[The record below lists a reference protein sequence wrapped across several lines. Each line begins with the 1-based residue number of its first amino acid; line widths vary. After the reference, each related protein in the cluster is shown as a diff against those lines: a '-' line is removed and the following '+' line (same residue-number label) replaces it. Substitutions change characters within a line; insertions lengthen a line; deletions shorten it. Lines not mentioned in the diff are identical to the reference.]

1 MNNVTISSITGL
13 VPPFSAYCCN
23 VYGNQCVYIGTI
35 TTTPITLT
43 LPSQFDM
50 APAVGILLIDS
61 TGCERFETFVCDQP
75 TPTPTSSP
83 TQTPTPTPTPTITP
97 TNTNTPTPT
106 NTNTPTVTSTN
117 TPTPTVTQTPTS
129 TITPTTTNTNTP
141 TPTNTETTTP
151 TPTPTNTIT
160 PTTTDTPTPTV
171 TETPTPTPTNTNT
184 PTNTETPTNTPTET
198 PTPTPTNTNTPT
210 PTVTETP
217 TNTPTPTNTETPTP
231 TPTNT
236 ETPTPTP
243 TPTNT
248 VTPTNT
254 ETPTPTPTN
263 TETPTPTP
271 TPTNT
276 VTPTNTET
284 PTNTPTSTV
293 TPTITPTIT
302 PTETPTQTP
311 TNTVTPTNTP
321 TNTVTPT
328 NTNTPTQTPTPTPI
342 YETWKVSS
350 CCNISVGPQ
359 FISLPSGSV
368 ISGNAVLDTDGNCW
382 EVTSIELDP
391 PNITW
396 DGGTIYSDCETC
408 LISNPCLS
416 YSAQSCCDVTIFEVI
431 TLPYGTGI
439 GPGNAVLDTNG
450 DCWNI
455 YEDAVGPATIAWD
468 FGTIYNDCEACL
480 ISNPCDVNWIVRNC
494 CTTIFEVATFPGGVG
509 VSGQTFT
516 NTSGECYRFLTA
528 TTDPST
534 IVWDGGTIYTGC
546 TACTNIYPCPTSTPT
561 PTPTVTPTPTITPT
575 ITPTN
580 TNTPTPTKTNTPT
593 PTITP
598 TKTNTPTP
606 TITPTNTNTPTP
618 TPNYVF
624 ASAFPCCGGPTEIMY
639 LPSIYQNIS
648 ILYIMGA
655 TNGQCYTIGGLTTG
669 PATIT
674 WDGNLPYGEDD
685 CNYCP
690 YSCPTPTPTP
700 TPTNTNTPTPTPT
713 PSGTM
718 LNNYF
723 ATRCG
728 GGAQVEIIDL
738 NLLTGFTGN
747 TFLGSNGLC
756 MFATESPTTSAATI
770 TPLLQF
776 TGGSSCFDCLTGG
789 CVNWEVTAG
798 GSGADIDLLGC
809 CDDAG
814 KTQAGLGADE
824 VINIC
829 STTQPVVVSG
839 SATIVNQGICPSC

>member
-13 VPPFSAYCCN
+13 IPPFSAYCCN

-83 TQTPTPTPTPTITP
+83 TQTPTPTITP

-117 TPTPTVTQTPTS
+117 TPTPT
-129 TITPTTTNTNTP
+129 ITTTN
-141 TPTNTETTTP
+141 
-151 TPTPTNTIT
+151 
-160 PTTTDTPTPTV
+160 
-171 TETPTPTPTNTNT
+171 
-184 PTNTETPTNTPTET
+184 
-198 PTPTPTNTNTPT
+198 TPTPTNTNTPT

-231 TPTNT
+231 TPTPTNT
-236 ETPTPTP
+236 ETPTP

-263 TETPTPTP
+263 TETPTNTP

-276 VTPTNTET
+276 VTPTN
-284 PTNTPTSTV
+284 
-293 TPTITPTIT
+293 
-302 PTETPTQTP
+302 TETPTQTP

-342 YETWKVSS
+342 YETWKVGS

-450 DCWNI
+450 DCWTI

-468 FGTIYNDCEACL
+468 FGTIYDDCEACL

-494 CTTIFEVATFPGGVG
+494 CTTMFEVATFPGGVG
-509 VSGQTFT
+509 SLNQSFT
-516 NTSGECYRFLTA
+516 DTNGECYRFFTT
-528 TTDPST
+528 TTDPAT

-575 ITPTN
+575 K

-606 TITPTNTNTPTP
+606 TITPTNSGT
-618 TPNYVF
+618 
-624 ASAFPCCGGPTEIMY
+624 A
-639 LPSIYQNIS
+639 
-648 ILYIMGA
+648 
-655 TNGQCYTIGGLTTG
+655 
-669 PATIT
+669 
-674 WDGNLPYGEDD
+674 
-685 CNYCP
+685 
-690 YSCPTPTPTP
+690 TPTP
-700 TPTNTNTPTPTPT
+700 TPTNTNTPTPTITTTNTPT
-713 PSGTM
+713 PTTDNTMCFQVQTEISPAPPYQCVVSPSGIINGKPYYGVYAGDCVTPCNTVVVWNNISNRWENIDLATSTVISYNNNPSYLPESNLTYPWNNIVVVAIACRIISSTIGNCPTPTPTPTITPTNTNTPTPTPTMTGVM

-728 GGAQVEIIDL
+728 AGPEIEIIDVS
-738 NLLTGFTGN
+738 LLTGFTGN

-756 MFATESPTTSAATI
+756 MFAIVDAPTTSAATI

-776 TGGSSCFDCLTGG
+776 TGGSSCLDCLTGG
-789 CVNWEVTAG
+789 CVNWLVTAG
-798 GSGADIDLLGC
+798 GSGANITLQGC
-809 CDDAG
+809 CGDSGVNSANLTNDFV
-814 KTQAGLGADE
+814 T
-824 VINIC
+824 NIC
-829 STTQPVVVSG
+829 SKTLPVVVSG
-839 SATIVNQGICPSC
+839 SATFVNQGICPSC